1 MNSSPYPAA
10 VFAYA
15 LITSVQLF
23 DRVMGNTVAENFS
36 PGRRADPSCPS
47 VFFGK
52 AALTHLVKPKPDR
65 PGSAQNDY

>member
-23 DRVMGNTVAENFS
+23 DRVMGWGNTVAENFS
-36 PGRRADPSCPS
+36 PGRSIVPVRLLRQGS
-47 VFFGK
+47 
-52 AALTHLVKPKPDR
+52 THLVKPKP
-65 PGSAQNDY
+65 GAVWLCTK